1 MTMTMTTG
9 GGGIA
14 DESGGFGSRRV
25 PVPALV
31 LGAAGL
37 LPPLFAIFV
46 RLSAGGGV
54 PLARF
59 AMLLGLGYVS
69 LILSFLGGLW
79 WGLASA
85 RLPADRIGIALGVS
99 VVPTLIAFVLQV
111 ASGWY
116 PQVATVLLAV
126 ALLGTLPVDRRLV
139 TDGLAPR
146 WWLRLRVPL
155 SGGLAV
161 MTLGLAALL

>member
-1 MTMTMTTG
+1 MMIDDAAWEGAGTPAG
-9 GGGIA
+9 Y
-14 DESGGFGSRRV
+14 GSRRV

-37 LPPLFAIFV
+37 LPPLLAIFA

-79 WGLASA
+79 WGLAAS
-85 RLPADRIGIALGVS
+85 RLSSDRIGAALALS
-99 VVPTLIAFVLQV
+99 VVPTLVAFGLQV

-116 PQVATVLLAV
+116 PHVAAILLAA
-126 ALLGTLPVDRRLV
+126 ALLATLLVDRRLV
-139 TDGLAPR
+139 ATGFAPR
-146 WWLRLRVPL
+146 WWMRLRLPL
-155 SGGLAV
+155 SAGLAA